1 MGLEAKI
8 TPRKKAMH
16 KSTKPTSWRK
26 TAMDRRSDQWPQT
39 CGVIL
44 GKLPGVMEGNELQ
57 EDLAIFRLFLHQL
70 NPHTM
75 AAT

>member
-8 TPRKKAMH
+8 IPRKKAMH

-44 GKLPGVMEGNELQ
+44 GKWPGVMEGNG
-57 EDLAIFRLFLHQL
+57 
-70 NPHTM
+70 
-75 AAT
+75 ATGGSRYFQALPPPT